1 MKWFIKS
8 RVLFSTVTRVLTL
21 VCRFP
26 DLGQWCLAVNL
37 DLSRRIPHVMEKS
50 RVFFSCFYGQ
60 GILILSREI
69 SWK

>member
-26 DLGQWCLAVNL
+26 DLGQLCLAVNL
-37 DLSRRIPHVMEKS
+37 DLSRRDTT
-50 RVFFSCFYGQ
+50 RYGKVE
-60 GILILSREI
+60 STF
-69 SWK
+69 